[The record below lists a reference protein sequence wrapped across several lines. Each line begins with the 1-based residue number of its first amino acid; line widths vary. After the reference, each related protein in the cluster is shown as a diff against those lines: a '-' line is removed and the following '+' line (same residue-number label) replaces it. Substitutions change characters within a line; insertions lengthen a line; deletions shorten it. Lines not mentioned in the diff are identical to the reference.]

1 MCSNLLH
8 VDSGSLDLSQ
18 NEKKIK
24 VYIRDTPFI
33 QIVVYLV
40 EICFIL
46 SNTKLMTKS
55 TGSLGLHYYYVLEK
69 HSLEI
74 AQIEVNVT
82 YCGVI
87 LLKIALNE
95 VSTM

>member
-55 TGSLGLHYYYVLEK
+55 TGSLGLRYYYVLEK
-69 HSLEI
+69 HSLDRNSLDRG
-74 AQIEVNVT
+74 QC
-82 YCGVI
+82 Y
-87 LLKIALNE
+87 LLRCNFAKN
-95 VSTM
+95 STK